1 MIRTLLLALAVTSF
15 AAGQERPN
23 VVLILADDMGYSD
36 VGCYGG
42 EIATPHLDALAAGG
56 LRFTQ
61 MYNTS
66 KCFPSRACLLTG
78 RYAQQV
84 GMDRGPK
91 KILDAPTLGN
101 LLRSAGYHTFMS
113 GKHHGTQN
121 PFELGFERYFGLR
134 DGASNHFNPGPRRE
148 GEPKPAQKR
157 AKRAWCID
165 DKTHAPYIAESGF
178 YTTDAFT
185 DHALE
190 FLETTRESERPF
202 FLYLAYTAPHDPLM
216 AWPADIATYSGRYDE
231 GWGAARARRWK
242 KQGELGLLPKDAL
255 LSEPDYPDWSTWTV
269 EQRTEEARRMEVY
282 AAMIDRLDQNVG
294 RVLAKLRELEEFE
307 NTLILFASDNGSS
320 AEVVRI
326 GQGEIGSM
334 ERWASLQ
341 KRWANVSNTPFR
353 RYKNHSY
360 EGGICTPLIAHWPEG
375 ITARGTLVREPAH
388 FVDLFP
394 TLAELCGA
402 PPLEAK
408 APLAGQSIAALLRGG
423 TFQRAQPLFWHWS
436 GGRAVRDGR
445 WKAVR
450 WGDQAWELYDIDAD
464 RTEQKDLASEQ
475 ALVLGVLTKAWEQWS
490 LRGGTH
496 PSAAADATSR

>member
-1 MIRTLLLALAVTSF
+1 MLRTLLLALVIATHAS
-15 AAGQERPN
+15 AQKRPN

-42 EIATPHLDALAAGG
+42 EIATPNLDGLAAGG

-61 MYNTS
+61 MYNTA

-91 KILDAPTLGN
+91 EILDAPTLGN
-101 LLRSAGYHTFMS
+101 LLQGAGYHTFMS

-134 DGASNHFNPGPRRE
+134 DGACNHFNPGAQRE

-157 AKRAWCID
+157 AERAWCVD
-165 DKTHAPYIAESGF
+165 DVTYTPYSPQAGF
-178 YTTDAFT
+178 YSTDAFT
-185 DHALE
+185 DHALG

-216 AWPADIATYSGRYDE
+216 AWPADIAKYSGRYDE
-231 GWGAARARRWK
+231 GWEPLRAARWK
-242 KQGELGLLPKDAL
+242 RQGEMGLFEKGSV
-255 LSEPDYPDWSTWTV
+255 LSDPDYPDWSSWSAA
-269 EQRTEEARRMEVY
+269 ERNEEARRMEVY
-282 AAMIDRLDQNVG
+282 AAMIDRIDQNVG
-294 RVLAKLRELEEFE
+294 RVLSKLRELGQFE

-326 GQGEIGSM
+326 GKGEIGSM
-334 ERWASLQ
+334 ERWSSLQ
-341 KRWANVSNTPFR
+341 QRWANVSNTPFR
-353 RYKNHSY
+353 RYKNQSH
-360 EGGICTPLIAHWPEG
+360 EGGICTPLIAHWPNG
-375 ITARGTLVREPAH
+375 IAARGAFVRKPGH
-388 FVDLFP
+388 FVDIFP
-394 TLAELCGA
+394 TLADLCGA
-402 PPLEAK
+402 TPPNAK
-408 APLAGQSIAALLRGG
+408 SSIAGQSLGPLLRGEP
-423 TFQRAQPLFWHWS
+423 FQRAQPLFWHWS

-450 WGDQAWELYDIDAD
+450 WAKQPWELYDLNAD
-464 RTEQKDLASEQ
+464 RTERHNLANEQSE
-475 ALVLGVLTKAWEQWS
+475 VLGELTKAWEQWR
-490 LRGGTH
+490 LRGGAN
-496 PSAAADATSR
+496 PSGDADATSR